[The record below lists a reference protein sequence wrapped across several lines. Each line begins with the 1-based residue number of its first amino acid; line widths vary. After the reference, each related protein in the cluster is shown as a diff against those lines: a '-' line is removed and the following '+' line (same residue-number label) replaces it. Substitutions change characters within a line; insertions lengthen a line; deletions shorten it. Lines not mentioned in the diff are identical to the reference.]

1 MFLQEEVEA
10 KRETS
15 GNFTAMQTLLDNL
28 RRREK
33 WPDEFITALRNCE
46 HRNLANQM
54 SAIYDRIRGITS
66 KSFLACV
73 QSKL

>member
-10 KRETS
+10 KKDTS
-15 GNFTAMQTLLDNL
+15 GNFIAMQTLLDNL

-46 HRNLANQM
+46 YKELADEM